1 MTHITHHPPED
12 MLLGYANGRL
22 EAGFNLVL
30 ATHVSMC
37 SHCQQTVRLY
47 EGLGGEILENL
58 EPVEMQSSAADALA
72 LIHGGA
78 PKQVSEYA
86 IANNEDNLPSVL
98 HDALGAPL
106 ESLKW
111 QKLGPGLR
119 QHIIKLPGKAIARL
133 IWIAQ
138 GVAVPS
144 HSHRGDELTLALSGG
159 YYANDLSFT
168 KGDVQWT
175 DQTDP
180 HQPRAMDDGPCLTLA
195 VTDAPIKFENLIPR
209 LLQPFFKI

>member
-1 MTHITHHPPED
+1 MSRITHHPPED
-12 MLLGYANGRL
+12 MLLDYSNGRL

-30 ATHVSMC
+30 ATHISMC
-37 SHCQQTVRLY
+37 AHCQESVRLY

-72 LIHGGA
+72 LIHDSKSQEA
-78 PKQVSEYA
+78 PEHA
-86 IANNEDNLPSVL
+86 IAKNEDNLPAIL
-98 HDALGAPL
+98 AETLGVPL

-133 IWIAQ
+133 IWIAR

-159 YYANDLSFT
+159 YDANDLSFT